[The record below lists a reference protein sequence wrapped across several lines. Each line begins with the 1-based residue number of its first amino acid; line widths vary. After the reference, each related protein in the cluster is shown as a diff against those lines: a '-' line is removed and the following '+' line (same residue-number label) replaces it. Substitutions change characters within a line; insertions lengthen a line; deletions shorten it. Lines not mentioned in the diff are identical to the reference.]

1 MGNGDM
7 ERNTRSRAITSR
19 LYLHCMLLTSLCLP
33 AFPQGPNVGQRLA
46 SFRLTDQHG
55 AVQTFET
62 IRGPKGAMIVFYR
75 SADWCTF
82 CKSQLVEM
90 EQSRADL
97 KQR

>member
-1 MGNGDM
+1 MGSVYM
-7 ERNTRSRAITSR
+7 ERNTRSRGASGR
-19 LYLHCMLLTSLCLP
+19 LCGMSMLLISLCFP
-33 AFPQGPNVGQRLA
+33 AFPQGPSVGERLA
-46 SFRLTDQHG
+46 SFRMTDQHG

-97 KQR
+97 KQ